1 VITQQV
7 DDIAHMMKHTDII
20 FNGEIIIDLNH
31 DVIYHD
37 QHIIAQIQLHLVL

>member
-1 VITQQV
+1 
-7 DDIAHMMKHTDII
+7 MRYTDII

-37 QHIIAQIQLHLVL
+37 QQIIAQIQLHLVL